1 MSKSNKQLL
10 KSVLDEVRRVAE
22 EYDVHP
28 QMITKSMFSSS
39 SNVTDWDL
47 RKVGGLAAM
56 KKRFPMTEK
65 ALKEIQVNKELSSYV
80 SKLEKDLA
88 IAGLNED
95 KLLIALK
102 DIKLAKIKEYKVSSK
117 KEKISR
123 ELNLVL
129 SDLHIGSDIDGD
141 TTGELNFGKV
151 EESRRLARIIRE
163 TIEYKSEH
171 RENTRLNVLLLG
183 DIIQNQLHDQRDGA
197 PLAEQAAR
205 AINLLS
211 QALAQLSANFREV
224 RVFCNTGNH
233 GRNTGRHHDRAVNQ
247 KWDSIETIIYYSLK
261 QTMSSLKNI
270 TVEIPKT
277 PYIAY
282 EVFGKK
288 VFATHGD
295 TVLSP
300 GYPGSSIKTG
310 VIQNQINRINASL
323 NDQNEY
329 AVFICGHVHVASV
342 THLSNGA
349 VMLTNGSLVPVDEY
363 AVSIGMTETA
373 NGQYI
378 FESVSGFPVGD
389 CRYIKVS
396 DKDDED
402 KSLDL
407 IIKPFESL

>member
-1 MSKSNKQLL
+1 MSNSNKLLLKNVLSEIRRVSAETDTHPQLL
-10 KSVLDEVRRVAE
+10 
-22 EYDVHP
+22 
-28 QMITKSMFSSS
+28 TKPEFFAN
-39 SNVTDWDL
+39 SNVSEWDL
-47 RKVGGLAAM
+47 RKLGGFGAV

-65 ALKEIQVNKELSSYV
+65 ALKEIQINKELSSYV
-80 SKLEKDLA
+80 NKLEKELA
-88 IAGLNED
+88 LSGINED
-95 KLLIALK
+95 KLLVALK
-102 DIKLAKIKEYKVSSK
+102 DIKLSKIKEYKVSSK
-117 KEKISR
+117 KHKISR

-141 TTGELNFGKV
+141 TTGELTFGKI

-163 TIEYKSEH
+163 TIEYKIEH
-171 RENTRLNVLLLG
+171 RESTRLNVLLLG

-211 QALAQLSANFREV
+211 QALSQLSANFREV

-261 QTMSSLKNI
+261 QTMSVLKNV

-277 PYIAY
+277 PYVAY

-295 TVLSP
+295 TVLNP

-310 VIQNQINRINASL
+310 VLQNQINRINASL

-329 AVFICGHVHVASV
+329 AVFIAGHVHVASV
-342 THLSNGA
+342 THLSNGS
-349 VMLTNGSLVPVDEY
+349 VLLTNGSLVPVDEY
-363 AVSIGMTETA
+363 AVSIGMLETA

-378 FESVSGFPVGD
+378 FESVPGFPVGD
-389 CRYIKVS
+389 CRYIKVGE
-396 DKDDED
+396 KDDED
-402 KSLDL
+402 KTLDL
-407 IIKPFESL
+407 IIKPFENL